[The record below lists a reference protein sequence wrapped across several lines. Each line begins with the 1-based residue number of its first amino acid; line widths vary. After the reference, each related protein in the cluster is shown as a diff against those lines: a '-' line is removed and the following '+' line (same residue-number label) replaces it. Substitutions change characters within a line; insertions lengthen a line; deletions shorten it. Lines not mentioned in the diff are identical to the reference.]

1 MKEFLCNRSLYGNHN
16 CIRIRSGFTL
26 AEISVVVGLVSLLS
40 IMIFRFYF
48 QSNKAQTTLIEGL
61 QMQNTIVTG
70 VNKVLREIR
79 FGTEF
84 IVPDLSEQS
93 PVLVFSDFEN
103 NTVAIFPVLNK
114 ELTKN
119 ENENIYDL
127 YRYKA
132 VTKSFD
138 ISSPVHVPA
147 NLDLLCSD
155 ISDINFRLANARSLT
170 ITFAFKRAG
179 KSYQTIT
186 EGSLMNSG
194 DVK

>member
-1 MKEFLCNRSLYGNHN
+1 MKKFLQNRSLRRGGCYSKARG
-16 CIRIRSGFTL
+16 GFTL
-26 AEISVVVGLVSLLS
+26 AEVSVVVGLVSVLS
-40 IMIFRFYF
+40 IMIFKFYF
-48 QSNKAQTTLIEGL
+48 QSNRAQTSLIEGL

-79 FGTEF
+79 SGTEF
-84 IVPDLSEQS
+84 IVPDLAEQS
-93 PVLVFSDFEN
+93 PVLVFNDFEN
-103 NTVAIFPVLNK
+103 NTVTIFPVLNK
-114 ELTKN
+114 ELTSN
-119 ENENIYDL
+119 EKENIYDL

-132 VTKSFD
+132 VTKDFN
-138 ISSPVHVPA
+138 ISAPVHNPD

-155 ISDINFRLANARSLT
+155 ISDINFRLANAKSLT

-186 EGSLMNSG
+186 EGALMNSG

>member
-1 MKEFLCNRSLYGNHN
+1 MKKLLQICSLRND
-16 CIRIRSGFTL
+16 CSDIKARSGFTL
-26 AEISVVVGLVSLLS
+26 VEISVVIGLMSLLS

-48 QSNKAQTTLIEGL
+48 QSNRAQTSLIEGL

-79 FGTEF
+79 QGTEF

-93 PVLVFSDFEN
+93 SVLVFNDFEN

-114 ELTKN
+114 DLSKN
-119 ENENIYDL
+119 ENEDIYDL
-127 YRYKA
+127 FSYKA
-132 VTKSFD
+132 VTKNFD
-138 ISSPVHVPA
+138 LSSPVHNAA
-147 NLDLLCSD
+147 NLSLLCSD
-155 ISDINFRLANARSLT
+155 ISDVNFRLANARSLT

-186 EGSLMNSG
+186 ESSLMNSG

>member
-1 MKEFLCNRSLYGNHN
+1 MKKFLQHCSL
-16 CIRIRSGFTL
+16 CTDCSDITTRRAFTL
-26 AEISVVVGLVSLLS
+26 AEVSVVVGLVSLLS

-48 QSNKAQTTLIEGL
+48 QSNKAQTNLIEGL
-61 QMQNTIVTG
+61 QMQSTIVTG

-84 IVPDLSEQS
+84 IVPDLSEQAS
-93 PVLVFSDFEN
+93 ILVFSDFEN

-119 ENENIYDL
+119 EGENIYDL

-132 VTKSFD
+132 VTKTFNL
-138 ISSPVHVPA
+138 SSPSHDPEG
-147 NLDLLCSD
+147 LDLLCSD
-155 ISDINFRLANARSLT
+155 ISDIGFRLANAKSLT

>member
-1 MKEFLCNRSLYGNHN
+1 MKKFLQRWFMYKTHN
-16 CIRIRSGFTL
+16 SVKTRSGFTL

-79 FGTEF
+79 SGTEF
-84 IVPDLSEQS
+84 IVPDLSEQA
-93 PVLVFSDFEN
+93 PVLAFSDFEN
-103 NTVAIFPVLNK
+103 NTVAIFPMLNK
-114 ELTKN
+114 DLTKN
-119 ENENIYDL
+119 EGENIYDL

-132 VTKSFD
+132 VSKTFD
-138 ISSPVHVPA
+138 MSSPVHDPD

-155 ISDINFRLANARSLT
+155 ISDISFRLANARSLT

-194 DVK
+194 DVR

>member
-1 MKEFLCNRSLYGNHN
+1 
-16 CIRIRSGFTL
+16 
-26 AEISVVVGLVSLLS
+26 
-40 IMIFRFYF
+40 
-48 QSNKAQTTLIEGL
+48 
-61 QMQNTIVTG
+61 MQNTIVTG

-79 FGTEF
+79 QGTEF

-93 PVLVFSDFEN
+93 SVLVFNDFEN

-114 ELTKN
+114 ELTRN

-127 YRYKA
+127 FSYKA
-132 VTKSFD
+132 VTSTFEL
-138 ISSPVHVPA
+138 SSPVHDPA
-147 NLDLLCSD
+147 NLSLLCSD
-155 ISDINFRLANARSLT
+155 ISDVNFRLANARSLT

>member
-1 MKEFLCNRSLYGNHN
+1 MKKFLQN
-16 CIRIRSGFTL
+16 CALCRDYRDIKAGGGFTL
-26 AEISVVVGLVSLLS
+26 VEISVVVGLVSLLS
-40 IMIFRFYF
+40 IMVFRFYF
-48 QSNKAQTTLIEGL
+48 QSNRAQTSLIEGL
-61 QMQNTIVTG
+61 QMQSTIVTG

-79 FGTEF
+79 QGTEF

-93 PVLVFSDFEN
+93 SVLVFNDFEN

-114 ELTKN
+114 ALSKD

-127 YRYKA
+127 FSYKA
-132 VTKSFD
+132 VTKNFD
-138 ISSPVHVPA
+138 LSSPVHNPD
-147 NLDLLCSD
+147 NLNLLCSD
-155 ISDINFRLANARSLT
+155 ISDVSFRLANARSLT